1 MGIFLA
7 FFSILY
13 LALCCIWIVKFSGK
27 YSACFQRGLTL
38 YLFLDSIV
46 VWIVYFSIPPDNI
59 LFKIAGIE
67 CFILQIPFIFLL
79 GKDFLCSMELA
90 SGKEKQNTSSLGSPS
105 KPKGHPREDE
115 LFAGAS
121 FA

>member
-59 LFKIAGIE
+59 LFKIASIE
-67 CFILQIPFIFLL
+67 CFVLQIPFIFLL
-79 GKDFLCSMELA
+79 EKDFLYA
-90 SGKEKQNTSSLGSPS
+90 VWNWHRGKKSRT
-105 KPKGHPREDE
+105 PRR
-115 LFAGAS
+115 
-121 FA
+121 